1 MATNSYNY
9 TLSEL
14 AKLNPANVFRYKDE
28 IYKTVDE
35 ETKQAVTEKQD
46 KLTAGEGI
54 TIKNNVISA
63 TVKSGETY
71 TAGEG
76 ITIQNNVISVK
87 EQKQLVA
94 GSGVTIKDNVI
105 SVAEQKP
112 LEAGE
117 GVSIKNNVISVVKD
131 KPLEAGNGIVISD
144 NVISISED
152 LQTKSTLEAGTGIL
166 IEEETISVD
175 LTSGNGISVKDGVV
189 SLKMKA
195 GKDMSLST
203 DKDAAITAFINA
215 WKDSH
220 TLNTTIDLEGVKV
233 ILTDNLTQNV
243 YFYIIIKNEKGNLI
257 GKFLTTLESSLPNM
271 SIIYDAKTNKVSF
284 YSDKESLN
292 ELSLDGLV
300 LRGGEWGESTTPI
313 EPEEPTPKPPVEI
326 EDTNE
331 YSISYVW
338 DDNIIPSD
346 FNKEL
351 YEIDENGSVAYVGEP
366 VETDEGDYR
375 CEDGIPMNNYYVNTD
390 GEIKV
395 CDNSKGTLEGYLREI
410 KTVISSKPSVEEP
423 SSEDERPSTEDA
435 EPSDQEPEVEADENS
450 N

>member
-1 MATNSYNY
+1 MYYIIRHGFKKPTTKDLAEYQLGWSIEDGALYIHDPENDEPIQRVVSDTALENVLGVVKEDIEKATKDYYNSHM
-9 TLSEL
+9 TS
-14 AKLNPANVFRYKDE
+14 
-28 IYKTVDE
+28 T
-35 ETKQAVTEKQD
+35 TKVLRDTYER
-46 KLTAGEGI
+46 
-54 TIKNNVISA
+54 NVIYTVTYNEVKNESHSA
-63 TVKSGETY
+63 NDL
-71 TAGEG
+71 EG
-76 ITIQNNVISVK
+76 YNFYK
-87 EQKQLVA
+87 
-94 GSGVTIKDNVI
+94 VT
-105 SVAEQKP
+105 
-112 LEAGE
+112 
-117 GVSIKNNVISVVKD
+117 
-131 KPLEAGNGIVISD
+131 
-144 NVISISED
+144 
-152 LQTKSTLEAGTGIL
+152 T
-166 IEEETISVD
+166 
-175 LTSGNGISVKDGVV
+175 
-189 SLKMKA
+189 
-195 GKDMSLST
+195 
-203 DKDAAITAFINA
+203 KDAAITAFINA